1 MQTLIVEEIC
11 QKRNV
16 YVDRKI
22 PNPQV
27 WNFTWRIKGF
37 EILQI
42 LDIKV

>member
-1 MQTLIVEEIC
+1 M
-11 QKRNV
+11 NV

-27 WNFTWRIKGF
+27 WNFTWRINGF
-37 EILQI
+37 ERLQI